1 MGELILA
8 VETSTRF
15 ANVALVD
22 AAGGPVAHR
31 STTPDEGRP
40 LAELVLACVGDRW
53 GDVQAYAIG
62 VGPGSFTGLRVGLAL
77 LKGVAAARPRPVV
90 PVSSLA
96 AWAQSLDDVDAAR
109 VARERWVVLDARRSQ
124 VWAGCYRVGPRGLV
138 EPVQPDFRTSLFEVR
153 AQIVRSD
160 AAVVGTAAGL
170 LLDPGG
176 AGEGDHARDASRR
189 DTPPPVRGGN
199 IRDFA
204 SAVPRPS
211 AVHLARLA
219 RRAAQEGAVVGARD
233 VAPNY
238 LMASAAEEKLGIDAD
253 RASER

>member
-8 VETSTRF
+8 IETSTRF
-15 ANVALVD
+15 ADVALVD
-22 AAGGPVAHR
+22 AAGVPVAR
-31 STTPDEGRP
+31 SSTTPDEGRP
-40 LAELVLACVGDRW
+40 LAELVLACAGDRW

-96 AWAQSLDDVDAAR
+96 AWAQSLDDADAAR
-109 VARERWVVLDARRSQ
+109 AARERWVVLDARRSQ
-124 VWAGCYRVGPRGLV
+124 VWAGHYRVGSDGLV
-138 EPVQPDFRTSLFEVR
+138 EPVQPDFRAPLSN
-153 AQIVRSD
+153 VRSVVVRSGSP
-160 AAVVGTAAGL
+160 VVGTATGWVFEADGS
-170 LLDPGG
+170 G
-176 AGEGDHARDASRR
+176 AGAASRR
-189 DTPPPVRGGN
+189 DTPPPLGGAN
-199 IRDFA
+199 VRDFA
-204 SAVPRPS
+204 SAVPSPS

-219 RRAAQEGAVVGARD
+219 RRAVREGAVVAVRD